1 MNPISVNNFSQF
13 PYTNPYQ
20 PYWTGDAGRPYYEQ
34 NKDNSLEN
42 PTKTLG
48 LAALLQAV
56 ALGLQK
62 GSEFFAKKLEA
73 GKEFTSADNV
83 HQIADS
89 MIKRNKLDV
98 MVDYIDHNNKM
109 RYSGNPALYN
119 EIETVANGKN
129 AFYLDEAKLAVAPKT
144 KPSLI
149 LHELGHASNS
159 KNFILK
165 MLQKSRRY
173 AMGAPMALLI
183 ASKLM
188 GKSNDGRKNFI
199 ERNAFGLGFAAFLP
213 TIIEEGAASLRG
225 IKAVKKVPQGLLKGA
240 LNTKVLKRNYLF
252 ALATYIIAGLGLGV
266 AAKQTIIENS

>member
-1 MNPISVNNFSQF
+1 MNTISVNNYSQL
-13 PYTNPYQ
+13 PYTNSYS
-20 PYWTGDAGRPYYEQ
+20 PYWQGGVEYSYYNQ
-34 NKDNSLEN
+34 NREERVEN
-42 PTKTLG
+42 PAKTLG

-56 ALGLQK
+56 AVGLQK

-73 GKEFTSADNV
+73 GKEFTSAENV
-83 HQIADS
+83 NKIADS
-89 MIKRNKLDV
+89 MIKSNKLDV
-98 MVDYIDHNNKM
+98 TVDFIDHANKY
-109 RYSGNPALYN
+109 RYSANPALYN

-173 AMGAPMALLI
+173 AMAAPMVLLI
-183 ASKLM
+183 ASKLL
-188 GKSNDGRKNFI
+188 GKREDGQKNFI

-213 TIIEEGAASLRG
+213 TIIEEGTASLKG
-225 IKAVKKVPQGLLKGA
+225 INAIKKVPQGVLKGA
-240 LNTKVLKRNYLF
+240 LNKNILKRNYLL
-252 ALATYIIAGLGLGV
+252 ALATYVIAGLGLGV
-266 AAKQTIIENS
+266 ASKQTIIENS

>member
-1 MNPISVNNFSQF
+1 MNTISVNNYSQL
-13 PYTNPYQ
+13 PYTNSYS
-20 PYWTGDAGRPYYEQ
+20 PYWQGGVEYPYYNQ
-34 NKDNSLEN
+34 NREERVEN
-42 PTKTLG
+42 PAKTLG

-56 ALGLQK
+56 AVGLQK

-73 GKEFTSADNV
+73 GKEFTSAENV
-83 HQIADS
+83 NKIADS
-89 MIKRNKLDV
+89 MIKSNKLDV
-98 MVDYIDHNNKM
+98 TVDFIDHANKY
-109 RYSGNPALYN
+109 RYSANPALYN

-173 AMGAPMALLI
+173 AMAAPMVLLI
-183 ASKLM
+183 ASKLL
-188 GKSNDGRKNFI
+188 GKREDGQKNFI

-213 TIIEEGAASLRG
+213 TIIEEGTASLKG
-225 IKAVKKVPQGLLKGA
+225 INAIKKVPQGVLKGA
-240 LNTKVLKRNYLF
+240 LNKNILKRNYLL
-252 ALATYIIAGLGLGV
+252 ALATYVIAGLGLGV
-266 AAKQTIIENS
+266 ASKQTIIENS

>member
-1 MNPISVNNFSQF
+1 MNTISVNNYSQL
-13 PYTNPYQ
+13 PYTNSYS
-20 PYWTGDAGRPYYEQ
+20 PYWQGGVEYPYYNQ
-34 NKDNSLEN
+34 NREERVEN
-42 PTKTLG
+42 PAKTLG

-56 ALGLQK
+56 AVGLQK

-73 GKEFTSADNV
+73 GKEFTSAENV
-83 HQIADS
+83 NKIADS
-89 MIKRNKLDV
+89 MIKSNKLDV
-98 MVDYIDHNNKM
+98 TVDFIDHANKY
-109 RYSGNPALYN
+109 RYSANPALYN

-173 AMGAPMALLI
+173 AMAAPMVLLI
-183 ASKLM
+183 ASKLL
-188 GKSNDGRKNFI
+188 GKREDGQKNFI

-213 TIIEEGAASLRG
+213 TIIEEGTASLKG
-225 IKAVKKVPQGLLKGA
+225 INAIKKVPQGVLKGA
-240 LNTKVLKRNYLF
+240 LNKNVLKRNYLL
-252 ALATYIIAGLGLGV
+252 ALATYVIAGLGLGV
-266 AAKQTIIENS
+266 ASKQTIIENS

>member
-1 MNPISVNNFSQF
+1 MNTISVNNYSQL
-13 PYTNPYQ
+13 PYTNSYS
-20 PYWTGDAGRPYYEQ
+20 PYWQGGVEYPYYNQ
-34 NKDNSLEN
+34 NREERVEN
-42 PTKTLG
+42 PAKTLG

-56 ALGLQK
+56 AVGLQK

-73 GKEFTSADNV
+73 GKEFTSAENV
-83 HQIADS
+83 NKIADS
-89 MIKRNKLDV
+89 MIKSNKLDV
-98 MVDYIDHNNKM
+98 TVDFIDHANKY
-109 RYSGNPALYN
+109 RYSANPALYN

-173 AMGAPMALLI
+173 AMAAPMVLLI
-183 ASKLM
+183 ASKLL
-188 GKSNDGRKNFI
+188 GKREDGQKNFI

-213 TIIEEGAASLRG
+213 TIIEEGTASLKG
-225 IKAVKKVPQGLLKGA
+225 INAIKKVPQGVLKGA
-240 LNTKVLKRNYLF
+240 VNKNVLKRNYLL
-252 ALATYIIAGLGLGV
+252 ALATYVIAGLGLGV
-266 AAKQTIIENS
+266 ASKQTIIENS